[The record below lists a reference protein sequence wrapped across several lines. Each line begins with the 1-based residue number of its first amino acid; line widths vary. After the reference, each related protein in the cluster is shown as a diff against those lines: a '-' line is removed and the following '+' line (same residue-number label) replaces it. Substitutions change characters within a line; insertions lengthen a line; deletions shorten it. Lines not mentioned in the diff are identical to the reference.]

1 MTCDYEFD
9 LFLLL
14 FMQILIGAFLYCV
27 ISVLFTLLFLLFVVV
42 SVSVVFL
49 FLASACKV
57 NYDPSAGID
66 SDCSDVPGY
75 LPSMLQKPEDVPSI
89 LEETV
94 TVEVS
99 SC

>member
-1 MTCDYEFD
+1 M
-9 LFLLL
+9 
-14 FMQILIGAFLYCV
+14 
-27 ISVLFTLLFLLFVVV
+27 ISVLFTLLLLLFFFV
-42 SVSVVFL
+42 SVGVVFL

-66 SDCSDVPGY
+66 SDCGDVPGY
-75 LPSMLQKPEDVPSI
+75 LPSMLQRPEEVPSMP
-89 LEETV
+89 EETV